1 MNEKIITLVATFYN
15 EMSQNKI
22 WNRIWNNKMVLW
34 NDMHMTALQFSK
46 DEKNQHYFS
55 TIFLYLIQFEKF
67 KISH

>member
-1 MNEKIITLVATFYN
+1 MNEKIITLVDTFFN

-46 DEKNQHYFS
+46 DEKNQQYFC
-55 TIFLYLIQFEKF
+55 I
-67 KISH
+67 